1 MKIIFFNNE
10 KQITNELRMIHN
22 PMSYGFNEVMWDNGG
37 YADISERYVI
47 VNEDELFENI
57 SQEEFLRQY
66 KEQAKVEIAKQ
77 LERNRVFY
85 IANGTLSEKETMTT
99 TDITTID
106 NILSEDE
113 LTLALEEILP
123 KYKL

>member
-1 MKIIFFNNE
+1 MKIIFFNNN
-10 KQITNELRMIHN
+10 KQVTNELRMIHN

-37 YADISERYVI
+37 YADITERYVI
-47 VNEDELFENI
+47 VDEEVIFEDV
-57 SQEEFLRQY
+57 SDEEFLKQY

-85 IANGTLSEKETMTT
+85 IANGTLSEKEEMTA
-99 TDITTID
+99 TDITTIE
-106 NILSEDE
+106 NIISEDE